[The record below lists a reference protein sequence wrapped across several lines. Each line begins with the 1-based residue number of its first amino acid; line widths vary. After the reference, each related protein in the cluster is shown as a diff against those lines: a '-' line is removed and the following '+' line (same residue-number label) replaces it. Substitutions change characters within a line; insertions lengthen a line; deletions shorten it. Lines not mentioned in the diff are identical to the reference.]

1 MEPSAKLVWKPLENL
16 VCAVIR
22 TDFIIWILL
31 LLSPLQSFDLG
42 LKKALLLKQTREHS
56 QTSATFFFLMEK
68 QTVWITAKLLSP
80 HFCSISFNVKS
91 AKDLSYCYLPEWLK
105 VGIQCHGVQVTA
117 WLSLFGLLLLESGIS
132 PGRGVPEGSCL
143 HLPARRRHTDAGA
156 SILSLAVS
164 VHGSRAAPYWTDV
177 DVSEAP
183 QCHPG
188 TGNFALSG
196 LCLFWFTALVER
208 AKLEQ
213 RYWRCLEGSKSP
225 WWLHCLKKLA
235 SWLPLPNY
243 KTVCCSLGLKKKVK
257 CIISVPQTSQNCKN
271 NDCF

>member
-1 MEPSAKLVWKPLENL
+1 MEPSAKLVWKPSENL
-16 VCAVIR
+16 ICAVIR

-42 LKKALLLKQTREHS
+42 LKKALHLKQTREHS
-56 QTSATFFFLMEK
+56 QTLATFCFS
-68 QTVWITAKLLSP
+68 VCITAKLLSP
-80 HFCSISFNVKS
+80 YFCCISFNVKR

-132 PGRGVPEGSCL
+132 SGRGVPGGPPVFIS
-143 HLPARRRHTDAGA
+143 LPAGGPQMPGLQ
-156 SILSLAVS
+156 SCPWLSVCI
-164 VHGSRAAPYWTDV
+164 APEQLPIELTWMWVKT
-177 DVSEAP
+177 S
-183 QCHPG
+183 QCHSG

-196 LCLFWFTALVER
+196 LCLFWFTALAER

-213 RYWRCLEGSKSP
+213 RYCRCLEGSKSP
-225 WWLHCLKKLA
+225 WWLHCLQKLA

-243 KTVCCSLGLKKKVK
+243 KTLCCSPEEKRR
-257 CIISVPQTSQNCKN
+257 SV
-271 NDCF
+271 